1 MEALIHSLCT
11 FKDFISDVKLTKLY
25 LQILVQNKDSFCGL
39 KILDSSTT
47 RTWSESVLSAV
58 AFNVVAKQSGG
69 ERAVLKVGFAGNFD
83 LFRLWVG
90 KWKRKKKKDWIFDAH
105 LFMLQ
110 RPGNWCFKF
119 PGFSFLVYAALRR
132 GKMRTLS

>member
-69 ERAVLKVGFAGNFD
+69 ERGVLKVGFAGNFD

-90 KWKRKKKKDWIFDAH
+90 KWKRGKKRTGFLMPICS
-105 LFMLQ
+105 
-110 RPGNWCFKF
+110 CFRDLETDVLN
-119 PGFSFLVYAALRR
+119 FLVLVFWF
-132 GKMRTLS
+132 MQL